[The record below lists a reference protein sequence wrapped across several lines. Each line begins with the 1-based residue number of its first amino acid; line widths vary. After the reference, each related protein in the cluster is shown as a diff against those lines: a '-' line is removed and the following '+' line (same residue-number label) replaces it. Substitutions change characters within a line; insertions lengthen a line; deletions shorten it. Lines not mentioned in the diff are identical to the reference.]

1 MVKFIP
7 FDIERVWQNR
17 LEQRCA
23 KGWGDINRERLC
35 GTARTL
41 ARCGCGVNR
50 PINRASNMAYR
61 ELR

>member
-35 GTARTL
+35 GQQQGRLPGAGAALTARSTGP
-41 ARCGCGVNR
+41 ATW
-50 PINRASNMAYR
+50 PIEN
-61 ELR
+61 